1 MISTRCLVTKKDS
14 FGKKKGCNLV
24 YANMASLVYTLACIQ
39 DRGVFIAGKRKLM
52 EEEVRTKE
60 LYYKVLLII
69 EVFL

>member
-1 MISTRCLVTKKDS
+1 M
-14 FGKKKGCNLV
+14 